1 MVFYDD
7 DDYEEY
13 EEKEE
18 LEDKDEVVMCNYF
31 EMHSNS
37 LSVFFDKSPKIHF
50 ICGDCGM
57 YSTGRIPLENIAIGK
72 PYICCKRCG
81 TVNEIPIEFNRY

>member
-13 EEKEE
+13 KECE
-18 LEDKDEVVMCNYF
+18 DEDKVVICEDFRMY
-31 EMHSNS
+31 SNS

-50 ICGDCGM
+50 ICGKCGR
-57 YSTGRIPLENIAIGK
+57 YSTGRIPLENIAMGK
-72 PYICCKRCG
+72 PYICCKMCG
-81 TVNEIPIEFNRY
+81 TVNEIPIEFARYL